1 MMRSLLILLA
11 LLVTACSP
19 PAHFNAT
26 DLTGSTTIGTD
37 FSLPD
42 QTGKL
47 RRLSDFKGKV
57 AIVFFGYTQCPD
69 VCPTTLSTLRDV
81 MTQLG
86 PQAERVQV
94 LFVTLDPQRDTP
106 ALLAQY
112 VPSFHP
118 TFLALRG
125 DDAATGAT
133 AQAFKVFYKK
143 QPGSAPDIYSVD
155 HSTGSYVYDP
165 QGRLRLYVKYGD
177 TAEHITGDLKQLLAG
192 K

>member
-1 MMRSLLILLA
+1 MMRNLLVLLS
-11 LLVTACSP
+11 LLVTACNQ

-26 DLTGSTTIGTD
+26 DLTGSAIGTD

-69 VCPTTLSTLRDV
+69 VCPTTLSTLREV
-81 MTQLG
+81 MAQLG

-94 LFVTLDPQRDTP
+94 LFVTLDPERDTP
-106 ALLAQY
+106 ELLAQY
-112 VPSFHP
+112 LPSFHP
-118 TFLALRG
+118 TFLGLRG
-125 DDAATGAT
+125 DDATTEAT
-133 AQAFKVFYKK
+133 AKAFKMFYKK
-143 QPGSAPDIYSVD
+143 QPGAALGTYSID
-155 HSTGSYVYDP
+155 HSTGSYVYDL

-177 TAEHITGDLKQLLAG
+177 TAEHITGDIKQLLAG

>member
-1 MMRSLLILLA
+1 MTRSLRILLA
-11 LLVTACSP
+11 LLVTACSQ

-26 DLTGSTTIGTD
+26 DLTGSTIGTD

-69 VCPTTLSTLRDV
+69 VCPTTLSTLREV

-94 LFVTLDPQRDTP
+94 LFITLDPQRDTP

-143 QPGSAPDIYSVD
+143 QPGSAPGTYSID

-177 TAEHITGDLKQLLAG
+177 TAEHITDDLKQLLAG

>member
-1 MMRSLLILLA
+1 MIRRLVILLA
-11 LLVTACSP
+11 LLATACSQP
-19 PAHFNAT
+19 VHFNAT
-26 DLTGSTTIGTD
+26 DLTGSAIGAD

-69 VCPTTLSTLRDV
+69 VCPTTLSTLREV

-86 PQAERVQV
+86 PQAEHVQV

-118 TFLALRG
+118 AFLALRG
-125 DDAATGAT
+125 DDAVTEAT

-143 QPGSAPDIYSVD
+143 QPGATPGAYSID

-177 TAEHITGDLKQLLAG
+177 TAEHIAGDIRQLLAG

>member
-1 MMRSLLILLA
+1 MTRSLRILLA
-11 LLVTACSP
+11 LLVTACSQ

-26 DLTGSTTIGTD
+26 DLTGSTIGTD

-69 VCPTTLSTLRDV
+69 VCPTTLSTLREV

-143 QPGSAPDIYSVD
+143 QPGSAPGTYSID

-177 TAEHITGDLKQLLAG
+177 TAEHITDDLKQLLAG

>member
-1 MMRSLLILLA
+1 MMRRLLILLM
-11 LLVTACSP
+11 LLVTACSQ

-26 DLTGSTTIGTD
+26 DLTGSTIGTD

-69 VCPTTLSTLRDV
+69 VCPTTLSTLREV
-81 MTQLG
+81 MMQLG

-94 LFVTLDPQRDTP
+94 LFVTLDPERDTP
-106 ALLAQY
+106 ELLAQY

-118 TFLALRG
+118 AFLGLRG
-125 DDAATGAT
+125 DLAATETT

-143 QPGSAPDIYSVD
+143 QPGATPVAYSID

-177 TAEHITGDLKQLLAG
+177 TAEHMTGDIRQLLAG

>member
-1 MMRSLLILLA
+1 MIRRLIILLA
-11 LLVTACSP
+11 LLATACSQP
-19 PAHFNAT
+19 VHFNAT
-26 DLTGSTTIGTD
+26 DLTGSAIGAD

-69 VCPTTLSTLRDV
+69 VCPTTLSTLREV
-81 MTQLG
+81 MMQLG
-86 PQAERVQV
+86 PQAGHVQV
-94 LFVTLDPQRDTP
+94 LFVTLDPQRDTS

-125 DDAATGAT
+125 DDAMTKT
-133 AQAFKVFYKK
+133 IAQAFKVFYKK
-143 QPGSAPDIYSVD
+143 QPGVTSGAYSID

-177 TAEHITGDLKQLLAG
+177 TAEHITGDIKQLLAG

>member
-1 MMRSLLILLA
+1 MTRSLRILLA
-11 LLVTACSP
+11 LLVTACSQ

-26 DLTGSTTIGTD
+26 DLTGSTIGTD

-69 VCPTTLSTLRDV
+69 VCPTTLSTLREV

-94 LFVTLDPQRDTP
+94 LFITLDPQRDTP

-118 TFLALRG
+118 AFLALRG
-125 DDAATGAT
+125 DDAATVAT

-143 QPGSAPDIYSVD
+143 QPGSTPDTYSVD
-155 HSTGSYVYDP
+155 HATGSYVYDP

>member
-1 MMRSLLILLA
+1 MTRSLRILLA
-11 LLVTACSP
+11 LLVTACSQ

-26 DLTGSTTIGTD
+26 DLTGSTIGTD

-69 VCPTTLSTLRDV
+69 VCPTTLSTLREV

-143 QPGSAPDIYSVD
+143 QPGSAPDTYSVD

-165 QGRLRLYVKYGD
+165 QGRLRLYIKYGD

>member
-1 MMRSLLILLA
+1 MTRSLGILLT
-11 LLVTACSP
+11 LLVTACSQ

-37 FSLPD
+37 FSLLD

-69 VCPTTLSTLRDV
+69 VCPTTLSTLREV

-143 QPGSAPDIYSVD
+143 QPGSAPGTYSID

>member
-1 MMRSLLILLA
+1 MTRSLGILLT
-11 LLVTACSP
+11 LLVTACSQ

-26 DLTGSTTIGTD
+26 DLTGSTIGTD

-69 VCPTTLSTLRDV
+69 VCPTTLSTLREV

-143 QPGSAPDIYSVD
+143 QPGSAPDTYSVD

>member
-1 MMRSLLILLA
+1 MTRSLRILLA
-11 LLVTACSP
+11 LLVTACSQ

-26 DLTGSTTIGTD
+26 DLTGSTIGTD

-69 VCPTTLSTLRDV
+69 VCPTTLSTLREV

-143 QPGSAPDIYSVD
+143 QPGSAPGTYSID

-177 TAEHITGDLKQLLAG
+177 TAEHITGDLKQLLAA

>member
-1 MMRSLLILLA
+1 MTRSLRILLA
-11 LLVTACSP
+11 LLVTACSQ
-19 PAHFNAT
+19 PAHFTAT
-26 DLTGSTTIGTD
+26 DLTGSTIGTD

-69 VCPTTLSTLRDV
+69 VCPTTLSTLREV

-143 QPGSAPDIYSVD
+143 QPGSAPGTYSID

>member
-1 MMRSLLILLA
+1 MTRSLRILLA
-11 LLVTACSP
+11 LLVTACSQ

-26 DLTGSTTIGTD
+26 DLTGSTIGTD

-69 VCPTTLSTLRDV
+69 VCPTTLSTLREV

-94 LFVTLDPQRDTP
+94 LFITLDPQRDTP

-143 QPGSAPDIYSVD
+143 QPGSSPGTYSID

-177 TAEHITGDLKQLLAG
+177 TAEHITDDLKQLLAG

>member
-1 MMRSLLILLA
+1 
-11 LLVTACSP
+11 
-19 PAHFNAT
+19 
-26 DLTGSTTIGTD
+26 
-37 FSLPD
+37 
-42 QTGKL
+42 
-47 RRLSDFKGKV
+47 
-57 AIVFFGYTQCPD
+57 
-69 VCPTTLSTLRDV
+69 
-81 MTQLG
+81 
-86 PQAERVQV
+86 V

-118 TFLALRG
+118 AFLALRG
-125 DDAATGAT
+125 DDAATRAT

-143 QPGSAPDIYSVD
+143 QPGSAPDTYSVD

>member
-1 MMRSLLILLA
+1 MMRRLLILLM
-11 LLVTACSP
+11 LLVTACSQ
-19 PAHFNAT
+19 PAHFNST
-26 DLTGSTTIGTD
+26 DLTGSTIGTD

-69 VCPTTLSTLRDV
+69 VCPTTLSTLREV

-94 LFVTLDPQRDTP
+94 LFVTLDPERDTP
-106 ALLAQY
+106 ELLAQY

-118 TFLALRG
+118 AFLGLRG
-125 DDAATGAT
+125 DLAATETT

-143 QPGSAPDIYSVD
+143 QPGATPVAYSID

-177 TAEHITGDLKQLLAG
+177 TAEHMTGDIRQLLAG

>member
-1 MMRSLLILLA
+1 MTRSLRVLLA
-11 LLVTACSP
+11 LLVTACSQ

-37 FSLPD
+37 FSLLD

-69 VCPTTLSTLRDV
+69 VCPSTLSTLREV

-143 QPGSAPDIYSVD
+143 QPGSAPGTYSID

>member
-1 MMRSLLILLA
+1 MTRSLGILLT
-11 LLVTACSP
+11 LLVTACSQ

-26 DLTGSTTIGTD
+26 DLTGSTIGTD

-69 VCPTTLSTLRDV
+69 VCPTTLSTLREV

-143 QPGSAPDIYSVD
+143 QPGSAPGTYSID

>member
-1 MMRSLLILLA
+1 MTRSLGVLLT
-11 LLVTACSP
+11 LLVTACSQ

-26 DLTGSTTIGTD
+26 DLTGSTIGTD

-69 VCPTTLSTLRDV
+69 VCPTTLSTLREV

-143 QPGSAPDIYSVD
+143 QPGSAPGTYSID

>member
-1 MMRSLLILLA
+1 MTRSLGILLT
-11 LLVTACSP
+11 LLVTACSQ

-47 RRLSDFKGKV
+47 HRLSDFKGKV

-69 VCPTTLSTLRDV
+69 VCPTTLSTLREV

-143 QPGSAPDIYSVD
+143 QPGSAPGTYSID

>member
-1 MMRSLLILLA
+1 MTRSLRILLA
-11 LLVTACSP
+11 LLVTACSQ

-26 DLTGSTTIGTD
+26 DLTGSTIGTD
-37 FSLPD
+37 FSLSD
-42 QTGKL
+42 QTGKP

-69 VCPTTLSTLRDV
+69 VCPTTLSTLREV

-118 TFLALRG
+118 AFLALRG
-125 DDAATGAT
+125 DDAATRAT

-143 QPGSAPDIYSVD
+143 QPGSAPGAYSID

>member
-1 MMRSLLILLA
+1 MTRSLRVLLA
-11 LLVTACSP
+11 LLVTACSQ

-37 FSLPD
+37 FSLLD

-69 VCPTTLSTLRDV
+69 VCPTTLSTLREV
-81 MTQLG
+81 ITQLG

-143 QPGSAPDIYSVD
+143 QPGSTPDTYSID

-177 TAEHITGDLKQLLAG
+177 TAEHITDDLKQLLAG